1 MLILFWQVVLGLL
14 INKWVAMELPMNCH
28 LISGAINKILLVRN
42 GRSTPREGHNLSLS
56 LSLPPEKKSFGFS
69 LQKFGGLKQP
79 SSNGTFSF
87 NGLKSCCW
95 YCPVLY
101 TYLVPP
107 QSFDSSP
114 KNGML
119 MIGMLLSIVH
129 WKESWK
135 FVFLFQMQKML
146 FF

>member
-1 MLILFWQVVLGLL
+1 MLILFWQVVLGL

-42 GRSTPREGHNLSLS
+42 GRSTPREGHNLY
-56 LSLPPEKKSFGFS
+56 LPQEKRSFGFS

-101 TYLVPP
+101 YTYLVPHRALIFLQNMECWWLGCFCP
-107 QSFDSSP
+107 
-114 KNGML
+114 
-119 MIGMLLSIVH
+119 LSIEKNH
-129 WKESWK
+129 ENLYSYFKCK
-135 FVFLFQMQKML
+135 RCC
-146 FF
+146 FFRI

>member
-1 MLILFWQVVLGLL
+1 M
-14 INKWVAMELPMNCH
+14 
-28 LISGAINKILLVRN
+28 
-42 GRSTPREGHNLSLS
+42 GRSTPREGHNLY
-56 LSLPPEKKSFGFS
+56 LPQEKRSFGFS

-107 QSFDSSP
+107 TELWFFSKIWNVDDWDAF
-114 KNGML
+114 
-119 MIGMLLSIVH
+119 VH
-129 WKESWK
+129 CPLKRIMKICIPISNAK
-135 FVFLFQMQKML
+135 DVVFLEYRARVSHSVILKGIWTCVFLRGK
-146 FF
+146 FTFI